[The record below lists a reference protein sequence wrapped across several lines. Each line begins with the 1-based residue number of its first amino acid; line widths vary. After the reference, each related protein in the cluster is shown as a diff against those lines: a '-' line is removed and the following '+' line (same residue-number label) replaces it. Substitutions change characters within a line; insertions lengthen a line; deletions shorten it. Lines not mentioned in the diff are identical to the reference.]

1 MPGGQGGGEK
11 VVMLC
16 CQEVARQIASDEFK
30 EANGWQRFWVRLHL
44 LMCRHC
50 RCYAVQLH
58 SIGET
63 ARNLWGPHTE
73 DPSTLERLERE
84 IIETALVHPEG
95 GRGDPK

>member
-1 MPGGQGGGEK
+1 M
-11 VVMLC
+11 MSS
-16 CQEVARQIASDEFK
+16 CQEVARKIGSDEFK
-30 EANGWQRFWVRLHL
+30 EANEWQRLWVRLHL

-50 RCYAVQLH
+50 RRYAVQLQ

-84 IIETALVHPEG
+84 ILDTVLGHPKG
-95 GRGDPK
+95 GGGDSK

>member
-1 MPGGQGGGEK
+1 MGGKK

-16 CQEVARQIASDEFK
+16 CQEVARRIASDEFK

-84 IIETALVHPEG
+84 IIESALVHPEG
-95 GRGDPK
+95 RRGDPK

>member
-1 MPGGQGGGEK
+1 
-11 VVMLC
+11 MLC

-50 RCYAVQLH
+50 RCYALQLH

-84 IIETALVHPEG
+84 IIEIALVHPEG

>member
-1 MPGGQGGGEK
+1 
-11 VVMLC
+11 
-16 CQEVARQIASDEFK
+16 
-30 EANGWQRFWVRLHL
+30 
-44 LMCRHC
+44 
-50 RCYAVQLH
+50 VQLH

-84 IIETALVHPEG
+84 IIETALGHPEG

>member
-11 VVMLC
+11 VEMLC

>member
-1 MPGGQGGGEK
+1 
-11 VVMLC
+11 MLC
-16 CQEVARQIASDEFK
+16 CQEVARQIASNEFT
-30 EANGWQRFWVRLHL
+30 EANVWQRLWVRLQL

-50 RCYAVQLH
+50 RRYAVQLH

-84 IIETALVHPEG
+84 ILDTVLGHPKG
-95 GRGDPK
+95 GGGDSK

>member
-1 MPGGQGGGEK
+1 
-11 VVMLC
+11 MLC
-16 CQEVARQIASDEFK
+16 CQEVARRIASDEFK

-84 IIETALVHPEG
+84 IIESALVHPEG
-95 GRGDPK
+95 RRGDPK

>member
-1 MPGGQGGGEK
+1 M
-11 VVMLC
+11 MLC
-16 CQEVARQIASDEFK
+16 CQEVARRIASDEFK

-84 IIETALVHPEG
+84 IIESALVHPEG
-95 GRGDPK
+95 RRGDPK